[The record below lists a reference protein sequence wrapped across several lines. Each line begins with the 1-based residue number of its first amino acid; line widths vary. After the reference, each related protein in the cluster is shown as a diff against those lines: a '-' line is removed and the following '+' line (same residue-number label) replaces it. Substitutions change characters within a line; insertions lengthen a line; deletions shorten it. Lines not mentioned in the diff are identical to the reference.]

1 MSASIHGLGMFL
13 PETLRLDDDWPPSFR
28 EQFERLRR
36 DDLTR
41 IDPADDAI
49 GALAQRHAA
58 AHERDPFRGARRRHV
73 VTGTTSSEA
82 GALAAR
88 AALADAGI
96 SASEVDLVLSHALV
110 PERVSPPDAA
120 RIAAHLGIRRGAALG
135 LDAVCASV
143 IAQLV
148 VASAMIE
155 SGRARRVLLVQSHV
169 VSPTLDYAQPASAI
183 FGDAATAL
191 VVGPGARGEGLRAD
205 VASVDG
211 SMHGA
216 VSFERRSGT
225 PWHAAGEAMH
235 PASADRVAT
244 HRMTSRLLHFG
255 VDTLGAL
262 FDRAHIHGTD
272 VDVLASIQP
281 AAWYPAALAEAV
293 GVPAVRAPSTFDRIA
308 HVGACGVVANLLEA
322 RAQGL
327 LLPGAQVVL
336 YAHGAGMNCVA
347 ALLRWGQR

>member
-1 MSASIHGLGMFL
+1 MSATIHGLGLYL
-13 PETLRLDDDWPPSFR
+13 PETVRRNEDWPPSFR

-49 GALAQRHAA
+49 GALAERHAA
-58 AHERDPFRGARRRHV
+58 IHERDPFRGARQRHV
-73 VTGTTSSEA
+73 AVETTSSEA
-82 GALAAR
+82 GARAAE

-96 SASEVDLVLSHALV
+96 DASEVDLVLSHALV

-120 RIAAHLGIRRGAALG
+120 RIAAHLGIRRAAALG

-155 SGRARRVLLVQSHV
+155 SGRARRVLLVQSHL
-169 VSPTLDYAQPASAI
+169 VSPTLDWTKPASAI

-191 VVGPGARGEGLRAD
+191 VVGPGAPGEGLRAD

-211 SMHGA
+211 AMHAA
-216 VSFERRSGT
+216 VSFERREGT
-225 PWHAAGEAMH
+225 PWYTGGEAMH
-235 PASADRVAT
+235 PASADRGAT
-244 HRMTSRLLHFG
+244 QRMTSRLLHFG

-262 FDRAHIHGTD
+262 FDRAHMHGGD
-272 VDVLASIQP
+272 VDVLATIQP
-281 AAWYPAALAEAV
+281 AAWYPTALGEAV
-293 GVPAVRAPSTFDRIA
+293 GVPRGRAPSTFDRIA

-327 LLPGAQVVL
+327 LVPGAQVVL